1 MKVTHTELQAK
12 PRMTTHYWSHRGRRA
27 HRTNLL
33 HRIGSGLVLPIALV
47 LVTGF
52 LATGVALVPSRIS
65 AEAGTLLAALGASFL
80 RLFIAYVFSLVIGV
94 ALGLLAER
102 GRRLESALLPIF
114 DVLESMPVLAFFP
127 VVIILFLKANLL
139 EGAAVF
145 IIFFSM
151 VWNIAFS
158 VVGGVRQTPEDVK
171 AVGVVFGMTWKER
184 LFKILLPS
192 VFPAILTG
200 SILAVADGWNI
211 VIVAEALR
219 AYAPQSDKAHD
230 LFGIGSI
237 LVHASSTGDST
248 TLLAAMG
255 ILVVAIAL
263 VNIALW
269 QPLLAYAERFKF
281 E

>member
-1 MKVTHTELQAK
+1 MKDVSPK
-12 PRMTTHYWSHRGRRA
+12 MPYWSHRGRRRHSSTMA
-27 HRTNLL
+27 
-33 HRIGSGLVLPIALV
+33 HRIGSGLILPLGLV
-47 LVTGF
+47 VFAGF
-52 LATGVALVPSRIS
+52 FATGVLFVPSEIS
-65 AEAGTLLAALGASFL
+65 GKVGTLIAALGASFL
-80 RLFIAYVFSLVIGV
+80 RLFIAYIFALVIGV

-102 GRRLESALLPIF
+102 GRRVESALLPIF
-114 DVLESMPVLAFFP
+114 DVLESLPVLAFFP
-127 VVIILFLKANLL
+127 VIIIIFLKANFL
-139 EGAAVF
+139 EGAAIF

-171 AVGVVFGMTWKER
+171 AVGVVFGMTRMER
-184 LFKILLPS
+184 LRKVLLPS

-219 AYAPQSDKAHD
+219 AYAPQADTAHD

-237 LVHASSTGDST
+237 LVHASSTGDSSM
-248 TLLAAMG
+248 LVAAMTV
-255 ILVVAIAL
+255 LVIAIAL
-263 VNIALW
+263 LNIAVW

>member
-1 MKVTHTELQAK
+1 MKA
-12 PRMTTHYWSHRGRRA
+12 HYWTHRGRRR
-27 HRTNLL
+27 HPTTIF
-33 HRIGSGLVLPIALV
+33 HRIGSGVLLPLGLVAAV
-47 LVTGF
+47 AF
-52 LATGVALVPSRIS
+52 FATGLAFVPSRIS
-65 AEAGTLLAALGASFL
+65 GEAGTLLAALGASFL
-80 RLFIAYVFSLVIGV
+80 RLFIAYI
-94 ALGLLAER
+94 LAER

-158 VVGGVRQTPEDVK
+158 IVGGVRQTPEDVK
-171 AVGVVFGMTWKER
+171 AVGIVFGMTRMER

-237 LVHASSTGDST
+237 LVHASSSGDST
-248 TLLAAMG
+248 TLIAAMTV
-255 ILVVAIAL
+255 LVIAIAL

-269 QPLLAYAERFKF
+269 QPLLAYAERYKF

>member
-1 MKVTHTELQAK
+1 MKGSHKVRT
-12 PRMTTHYWSHRGRRA
+12 YWTHRGRRRHA
-27 HRTNLL
+27 TSIL
-33 HRIGSGLVLPIALV
+33 HRIGSGLLLPIGLV
-47 LVTGF
+47 LIVGF
-52 LATGVALVPSRIS
+52 FATGVAIVPSRIS
-65 AEAGTLLAALGASFL
+65 GEAGMLLAALGASFL
-80 RLFIAYVFSLVIGV
+80 RLFIAYIFSLVIGV

-127 VVIILFLKANLL
+127 VVIILFLRANLL

-171 AVGVVFGMTWKER
+171 AVGVVFGMTRTER

-219 AYAPQSDKAHD
+219 AYAPQSESAHD

-237 LVHASSTGDST
+237 LVHASSSGDSS
-248 TLLAAMG
+248 TLLAAMAV
-255 ILVVAIAL
+255 LVIAIAL

-269 QPLLAYAERFKF
+269 QPLLAYAERYKF